1 KPAMRLTF
9 LILLLTSAM
18 GTFAQE
24 RFLFIGTYTGTGSKG
39 IYVYKFNYNTGKA
52 EQVSVTGE
60 IENPS
65 YLAVSSNG
73 RFVYAVTESA
83 GKTNSAVSA
92 FSFDRKAGK
101 LSLINTELTG
111 GDNPCYVA
119 VTKKN
124 NYVFTAN
131 YSGGSLTAFPVK
143 PDGSLAP
150 RSQLIQHEGK
160 GTNPSRQEKPH
171 VHSTIFS
178 PKEDVLFS
186 PDLGLDKVFAYSF
199 NASAPQPLQPASVP
213 FTETK
218 PGSGPRHID
227 FHPTKPYVYL
237 IEELSGNVVAYKYN
251 KSKLTSIQ
259 EIAAHPEE
267 YKGTIGSADI
277 HVSPDGKF
285 LYASNRAAE
294 NTMAIFAIDQT
305 TGRLTSKGFTSTLG
319 KAPRN
324 FVIDPSGKFLLV
336 ANQDSGNIVIFKRD
350 LRTGLLEKTGDE
362 INIPKPVCLKF
373 LD

>member
-1 KPAMRLTF
+1 MRLTF
-9 LILLLTSAM
+9 ILLLLSTAVHSI
-18 GTFAQE
+18 AQE

-39 IYVYKFNYNTGKA
+39 IYVYKFNSSTGKA
-52 EQVSVTGE
+52 TPVSIAEG

-65 YLAVSSNG
+65 YLALSSNG
-73 RFVYAVTESA
+73 KFVYAVTESA

-92 FSFDRKAGK
+92 FSFDRNNGK
-101 LSLINTELTG
+101 LTLINTELTG

-131 YSGGSLTAFPVK
+131 YTGGSITAFPVK

-178 PKEDVLFS
+178 PKEDFLFT
-186 PDLGLDKVFAYSF
+186 PDLGLDKLYSYAF
-199 NASAPQPLQPASVP
+199 NPSAPQPLKPASTP

-237 IEELSGNVVAYKYN
+237 IQELTGFVVAYKYDN
-251 KSKLTSIQ
+251 GKLTPIQ
-259 EIAAHPEE
+259 ELAAHPDD

-285 LYASNRAAE
+285 VYASNRAAE
-294 NTMAIFAIDQT
+294 NTIAIFAIDQA
-305 TGRLTSKGFTSTLG
+305 TGQLTSKGFVSTSG

-324 FVIDPSGKFLLV
+324 FVIDPTGKFLLV
-336 ANQDSGNIVIFKRD
+336 GNQDTGNIVIFKRD
-350 LRTGLLEKTGDE
+350 QQTGLLEKTADE

-373 LD
+373 LN